1 MSQNEDYLDSLLRSV
16 TSYKQELN
24 KKSDISQELISREM
38 DDFAEF
44 DSEIGQMLGK
54 SSPGDDDEFI
64 REFEKELLND
74 KELFP
79 DHKNKEYAPDSVN
92 KNPEEEQGFFDRLN
106 QIVNAQE
113 PPKRQEVPTPSVPEP
128 AQTSAP
134 AQVSVPETQPQE
146 KGQEPDGIEL
156 PDGIVM
162 PEVVGD
168 GSSESSGDGPEP
180 ELMDLLSSLSSDDEN
195 LGELND
201 LLKADEDNIDI
212 GGILNDSGIEEQP
225 SESLSEMLQKEIDT
239 SGAQKAEPENKN
251 EKKNS
256 KKKEKDGENA
266 GGLKGFFQ
274 KLLNALGG
282 SDDDEEE
289 EQIAVP
295 ETQAL
300 ENISEENLEILR
312 ELEGE
317 NKTQEKGKKG
327 RQKKEKKEKKE
338 KKGKEPK
345 KPKKEKAKKPPKPK
359 KEKKPKEKM
368 PPVPK
373 GPLIVSLVLGAS
385 IFVLIFMF
393 TNLQGNTRIEK
404 DAENYFSKGD
414 YTLAYET
421 IEGYTIT
428 DKNQELYDKIR
439 LMAFISQQRDAF
451 YYFEQ
456 VGMHENALD
465 ALVRGVQRY
474 EKYVDEAASYGL
486 EPQYSEIRQEI
497 EQRLKDTFLMSV
509 DDAKNLYSIQD
520 KTEYTNQVYKIV
532 AGLGLGE

>member
-1 MSQNEDYLDSLLRSV
+1 
-16 TSYKQELN
+16 
-24 KKSDISQELISREM
+24 
-38 DDFAEF
+38 
-44 DSEIGQMLGK
+44 
-54 SSPGDDDEFI
+54 
-64 REFEKELLND
+64 
-74 KELFP
+74 
-79 DHKNKEYAPDSVN
+79 
-92 KNPEEEQGFFDRLN
+92 
-106 QIVNAQE
+106 
-113 PPKRQEVPTPSVPEP
+113 
-128 AQTSAP
+128 
-134 AQVSVPETQPQE
+134 
-146 KGQEPDGIEL
+146 
-156 PDGIVM
+156 
-162 PEVVGD
+162 
-168 GSSESSGDGPEP
+168 
-180 ELMDLLSSLSSDDEN
+180 
-195 LGELND
+195 
-201 LLKADEDNIDI
+201 
-212 GGILNDSGIEEQP
+212 
-225 SESLSEMLQKEIDT
+225 
-239 SGAQKAEPENKN
+239 
-251 EKKNS
+251 
-256 KKKEKDGENA
+256 
-266 GGLKGFFQ
+266 
-274 KLLNALGG
+274 
-282 SDDDEEE
+282 
-289 EQIAVP
+289 
-295 ETQAL
+295 
-300 ENISEENLEILR
+300 
-312 ELEGE
+312 
-317 NKTQEKGKKG
+317 
-327 RQKKEKKEKKE
+327 
-338 KKGKEPK
+338 
-345 KPKKEKAKKPPKPK
+345 
-359 KEKKPKEKM
+359 M